1 MNHRVTFKGW
11 YVTIEAEKR
20 KTKQRGDFMNTQKT
34 GEFIKNLRK
43 ENNMTQLELAKKLN
57 CTDKAVSRW
66 ETGKGL
72 PDADTLLSLSDVFVV
87 SINEIL
93 LGERFNLQVNHSEYP
108 AVAESVPIVE
118 EIIST
123 ADETIVEILKEK
135 EEIVKAKR
143 SDIIVVIACCLQA
156 INLFVMP
163 RVYPSDNLLIYGSMA
178 SFVLVG
184 LIKSKS
190 KWVYPLVNVACLLLW
205 LPTTGSDHH
214 VYVSFAI
221 IYGTL
226 SAGVIGAIEVV
237 RYIIKKI
244 KQ

>member
-1 MNHRVTFKGW
+1 
-11 YVTIEAEKR
+11 
-20 KTKQRGDFMNTQKT
+20 MNTQKT

-72 PDADTLLSLSDVFVV
+72 PDADTLLSLSDVFGV

-93 LGERFNLQVNHSEYP
+93 LGERFNFPSANNEPSNI
-108 AVAESVPIVE
+108 AEKTPIIE

-123 ADETIVEILKEK
+123 ADETIVEILKDK
-135 EEIVKAKR
+135 EEFAKAKR
-143 SDIIVVIACCLQA
+143 SDILVVIACCLQA

-163 RVYPSDNLLIYGSMA
+163 RVYPSDYLLIYGSMA

-184 LIKSKS
+184 FIKSKS
-190 KWVYPLVNVACLLLW
+190 KWVYPLVNVVSLLLW
-205 LPTTGSDHH
+205 LLTTGSDHH

-226 SAGVIGAIEVV
+226 SAGVMGIIEFV

-244 KQ
+244 KR